1 MLAYSLCCDPNKGQ
15 RMQFDRLKRRE
26 FTSLLGGAAAAWPLV
41 ARAQQPAVPVI
52 GYLGSGFRQPHLID
66 GFQRGLAETG
76 FAEGRNVVIEYRFD
90 EGQYDRLP
98 SLATELVGRQV
109 AVLFAGSTTGA
120 VLAAKAATTTIPIV
134 FASGDDPI
142 KAGLVASLNRPGGNV
157 TGASFFTFALESK
170 RLEMLHKLLPTA
182 ALVAVLVNP
191 NFSEIRKQL
200 EDIESA
206 ARAVGMQISILE
218 AGTERDINAAF
229 RTLVERRANALLVA
243 SDPFLFSRRSQ
254 LVALASYHALPTVYN
269 DRVYVE
275 AGGLISYGSSPRDA
289 YRQAGVY
296 VGQILKGTKP
306 GDLPVLQPT
315 KFELVINLKT
325 VKALGL
331 DVPSTLLALA
341 DEVIE

>member
-1 MLAYSLCCDPNKGQ
+1 
-15 RMQFDRLKRRE
+15 
-26 FTSLLGGAAAAWPLV
+26 
-41 ARAQQPAVPVI
+41 
-52 GYLGSGFRQPHLID
+52 LID

-76 FAEGRNVVIEYRFD
+76 FAEGRNVIIEYRFA

-98 SLATELVGRQV
+98 SLATELVERQV

-134 FASGDDPI
+134 FASGDDPM

-157 TGASFFTFALESK
+157 TGASFFTFALES
-170 RLEMLHKLLPTA
+170 
-182 ALVAVLVNP
+182 
-191 NFSEIRKQL
+191 
-200 EDIESA
+200 A

-218 AGTERDINAAF
+218 AGSEHDINAAF

-254 LVALASYHALPTVYN
+254 LVVLASYHALPTVYN
-269 DRVYVE
+269 DRIYVE
-275 AGGLISYGSSPRDA
+275 AGGLISYGSSAGDA

-325 VKALGL
+325 AKALGL
-331 DVPSTLLALA
+331 TVPSSLLATA